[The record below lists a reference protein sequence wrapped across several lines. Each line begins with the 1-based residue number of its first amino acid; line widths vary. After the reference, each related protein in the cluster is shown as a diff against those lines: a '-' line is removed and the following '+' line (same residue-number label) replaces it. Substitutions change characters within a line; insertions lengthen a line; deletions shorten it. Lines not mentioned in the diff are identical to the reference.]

1 MRRGCDVVSFPDGA
15 RQTTSK
21 RVDTPR
27 SGVTTIRRAA
37 IEPAMFEPTLFKRV
51 GLVAKPGDARVAATL
66 EVLVDLLARF
76 GIEVKLDAH
85 CVRLLAARVP
95 PPQAT
100 LVGDDCDLVIA
111 VGGDGTLLRAAHL
124 LSSYDVRLLGV
135 NMGHLGFLADI
146 PPEEA
151 EERLSAILR
160 GRFVEEK
167 RLILRGT
174 VTRGGVLVE
183 GRDAINDVVIHKW
196 GTARL
201 ITLDTY
207 VDGDFVHSQRSDGII
222 VSTPTGSTAYAL
234 SCGGPIVHP
243 ALDALVIVPLCP
255 HSLSNRPIVVGGD
268 SRIEI
273 EVKATEP
280 EQARLTC
287 DGELGA
293 GLLPGDRVLIE
304 RGKGRVRLV
313 HPAGHDHFA
322 ALRAKLQWG

>member
-1 MRRGCDVVSFPDGA
+1 M
-15 RQTTSK
+15 
-21 RVDTPR
+21 PR
-27 SGVTTIRRAA
+27 PSTFRPNMVFRPTIFRC
-37 IEPAMFEPTLFKRV
+37 V

-66 EVLVDLLARF
+66 RVLIDLLTRF
-76 GIEVKLDAH
+76 GIEVRLDEH
-85 CVRLLAARVP
+85 CVTLLEGGGSASR
-95 PPQAT
+95 AT

-124 LSSYDVRLLGV
+124 ISSYDVRLLGV

-146 PPEEA
+146 PPEEV
-151 EERLSAILR
+151 EEHLSAILQ
-160 GRFVEEK
+160 GDFVEEK
-167 RLILRGT
+167 RLILRA
-174 VTRGGVLVE
+174 VLMRGGQPVE
-183 GRDAINDVVIHKW
+183 PRDAINDVVIHKG

-273 EVKATEP
+273 EVKTPEP
-280 EQARLTC
+280 DQARLTC
-287 DGELGA
+287 DGEIGEVLH
-293 GLLPGDRVLIE
+293 PGDRVLIE
-304 RGKGRVRLV
+304 KGHGRVRLV

>member
-1 MRRGCDVVSFPDGA
+1 MVS
-15 RQTTSK
+15 TTMPGPVIF
-21 RVDTPR
+21 R
-27 SGVTTIRRAA
+27 
-37 IEPAMFEPTLFKRV
+37 RV
-51 GLVAKPGDARVAATL
+51 GLVAKPGDARLAATL
-66 EVLVDLLARF
+66 EVLIELLTRF
-76 GIEVKLDAH
+76 DIEVKLDPQ
-85 CVRLLAARVP
+85 CVGLLAAGGSAL
-95 PPQAT
+95 QAP

-124 LSSYDVRLLGV
+124 ISSYDVRLLGV

-146 PPEEA
+146 PPEEV
-151 EERLSAILR
+151 EERLSAILQ
-160 GRFVEEK
+160 GDFVEEK
-167 RLILRGT
+167 RLIVRSTVLRDGEPIE
-174 VTRGGVLVE
+174 R
-183 GRDAINDVVIHKW
+183 RDAINDVVIHKW

-201 ITLDTY
+201 ITLDTF

-243 ALDALVIVPLCP
+243 SLEALVIVPLCP
-255 HSLSNRPIVVGGD
+255 HSLSNRPIVVSSD

-273 EVKATEP
+273 EVKTPAP

-293 GLLPGDRVLIE
+293 ALYPGDRVLIE
-304 RGKGRVRLV
+304 KGKGRVRLV

>member
-1 MRRGCDVVSFPDGA
+1 MFRP
-15 RQTTSK
+15 TSL
-21 RVDTPR
+21 RP
-27 SGVTTIRRAA
+27 TI
-37 IEPAMFEPTLFKRV
+37 FKRV

-66 EVLVDLLARF
+66 PVLIDLLTRF
-76 GIEVKLDAH
+76 GIEVKLDEH
-85 CVRLLAARVP
+85 CVALLAAGGSA
-95 PPQAT
+95 PQAP

-124 LSSYDVRLLGV
+124 ISSDAVRLLGV
-135 NMGHLGFLADI
+135 NMGHLGFLADL
-146 PPEEA
+146 PPDEV

-160 GRFVEEK
+160 GDFVEDQ

-174 VTRGGVLVE
+174 VMRRGQPVE
-183 GRDAINDVVIHKW
+183 HRDAINDVVLHKW

-207 VDGDFVHSQRSDGII
+207 VDGNFVHSQRSDGII

-273 EVKATEP
+273 EVKTPEP
-280 EQARLTC
+280 DQARLTC
-287 DGELGA
+287 DGETGA
-293 GLLPGDRVLIE
+293 VLRPGDRVSIE
-304 RGKGRVRLV
+304 KGKGRVRLV